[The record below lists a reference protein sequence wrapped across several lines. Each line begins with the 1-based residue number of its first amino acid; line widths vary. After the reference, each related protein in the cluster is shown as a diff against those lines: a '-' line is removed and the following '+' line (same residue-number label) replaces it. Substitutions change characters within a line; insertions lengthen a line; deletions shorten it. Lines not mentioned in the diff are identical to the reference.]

1 MSGRDKSVF
10 ICSLDPGPACS
21 DLLLLPFAPPSDAA
35 YQALYCLH
43 CGRPMC
49 SIVGVDAEHLAPA
62 FLASF
67 SNLSPLNRIPPRF
80 SSSNGLR
87 RGRCASH
94 SLPRVHH
101 SLPRPSAYPF
111 SVSTG
116 SHLPFPSSSQTS
128 NLLLQSRG
136 VRIVRRFRKS
146 EGGVYPTARA
156 CTFCVFWRWRCT
168 FSRRWDVEH

>member
-1 MSGRDKSVF
+1 MSGRDRSVF

-21 DLLLLPFAPPSDAA
+21 DLLLLPFALPSDA
-35 YQALYCLH
+35 
-43 CGRPMC
+43 
-49 SIVGVDAEHLAPA
+49 SIVLTVGAPCFPLWA
-62 FLASF
+62 SMRSISRPHFLASF
-67 SNLSPLNRIPPRF
+67 LRLSPLNRFLPRF
-80 SSSNGLR
+80 PSSNGFR